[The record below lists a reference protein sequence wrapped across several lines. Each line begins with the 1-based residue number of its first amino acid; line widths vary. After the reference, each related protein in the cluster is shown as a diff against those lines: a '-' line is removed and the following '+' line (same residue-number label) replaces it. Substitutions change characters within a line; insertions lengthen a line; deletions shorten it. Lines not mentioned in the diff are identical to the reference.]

1 MGKIVFIFGQLLNKG
16 YFYGE
21 LIFIFFKA
29 SINSLFNKFYLKQ
42 KWTYN
47 SEFQFIAVLVHAISK
62 HLYVCV
68 CVFFFLVS
76 KLRKKITLTT
86 NKTSIKH
93 K

>member
-68 CVFFFLVS
+68 CVFFFFG
-76 KLRKKITLTT
+76 KQTT
-86 NKTSIKH
+86 
-93 K
+93 

>member
-21 LIFIFFKA
+21 LIIIFFKA
-29 SINSLFNKFYLKQ
+29 SINILFNKFYLKQ

-47 SEFQFIAVLVHAISK
+47 SEFRFIAVLVHAISK

-68 CVFFFLVS
+68 CVCFFFG
-76 KLRKKITLTT
+76 KQTT
-86 NKTSIKH
+86 
-93 K
+93 